1 VGGRAASRDDH
12 DRRTLSVGYCRFR
25 ERALPMA
32 SLSCRSQAL
41 TFGPPKGP
49 TALKREM
56 LEYRRE
62 RRDSR
67 GRPALRVATRRY
79 LRPAMLDEVRAHGRD
94 GRAAL
99 FNVG

>member
-1 VGGRAASRDDH
+1 
-12 DRRTLSVGYCRFR
+12 
-25 ERALPMA
+25 
-32 SLSCRSQAL
+32 
-41 TFGPPKGP
+41 
-49 TALKREM
+49 M